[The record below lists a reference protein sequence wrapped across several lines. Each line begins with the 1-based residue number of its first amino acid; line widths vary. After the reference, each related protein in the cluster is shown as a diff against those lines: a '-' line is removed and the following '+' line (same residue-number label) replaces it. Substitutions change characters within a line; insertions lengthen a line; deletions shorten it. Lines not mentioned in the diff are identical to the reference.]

1 MIKIFRNHLFA
12 TSVLGLVFLTACG
25 NSFLDPKRFVPEKAD
40 QFARSYF
47 ESFVHKDLAK
57 LEEPLEPQLKT
68 PAMRKTL
75 EQMMHFMDLG
85 QPEKTEM
92 AGWNVMHFKNQTR
105 YDLTYQIKFG
115 KTWRLA
121 NIVMTEAD
129 GNFTVNGIHVY
140 PLEKSLQELN
150 RFTLDNKPIG
160 SLAFLAIVV
169 LIPLFMLMSLVF
181 CLFSR
186 IPMKWLVA
194 FACLIGIGNLSMNW
208 TNGQIQFNL
217 LSIQLLGIGAGK
229 ISPFSPWI
237 LVASMP
243 LGAIGFWAVKLF
255 YRGSGGTASRD
266 VPPPLPV

>member
-1 MIKIFRNHLFA
+1 MFRIFRNHLFA
-12 TSVLGLVFLTACG
+12 ISVLGLLCLTARG
-25 NSFLDPKRFVPEKAD
+25 NSFLDPKRFVPEKSD
-40 QFARSYF
+40 QFARSYI
-47 ESFVHKDLAK
+47 ELFVRQDLVK

-75 EQMMHFMDLG
+75 EQMMQFMDLG

-92 AGWNVMHFKNQTR
+92 AGWNVMHVKNQTR
-105 YDLTYQIKFG
+105 YDLTYQIKFE

-121 NIVMTEAD
+121 NIVMTDAD
-129 GNFTVNGIHVY
+129 GKFTVNGIHVF

-150 RFTLDNKPIG
+150 RFTLDNKPIK
-160 SLAFLAIVV
+160 SLAFLVVVV

-194 FACLIGIGNLSMNW
+194 FACLMGIGNISMNW
-208 TNGQIQFNL
+208 TNGQFHFNL
-217 LSIQLLGIGAGK
+217 LSIQLLGMGAGK

-237 LVASMP
+237 LVATMP
-243 LGAIGFWAVKLF
+243 LGAIGFWVVKLF

-266 VPPPLPV
+266 VPPPLPA